1 MFSLWDFRHF
11 CHSLTVWPQ
20 VWVNSSLNSP
30 SSSPLVNLF
39 ASKCLIP
46 CAHLERQN
54 PNGIVCPLCQ
64 HALGQ
69 LTGLLLFCWCW
80 VPGVPLVGGQW
91 YCLSFGLEYFFVL
104 YSFLSHF
111 SFPLS
116 FSLSALTTLII
127 LGRQG
132 ICNALVLVYYID
144 RLCLQPWK
152 SAVACRL
159 PWKVK
164 GIKQLTLD
172 HERVQS
178 CASLH

>member
-1 MFSLWDFRHF
+1 MSNTMCTPWNAKPKWHCLPSLPACSWSADRFVIV
-11 CHSLTVWPQ
+11 L
-20 VWVNSSLNSP
+20 
-30 SSSPLVNLF
+30 LVLG
-39 ASKCLIP
+39 SWGP
-46 CAHLERQN
+46 TSGGGS
-54 PNGIVCPLCQ
+54 GIVLV
-64 HALGQ
+64 LG
-69 LTGLLLFCWCW
+69 WNI
-80 VPGVPLVGGQW
+80 
-91 YCLSFGLEYFFVL
+91 FVL

-116 FSLSALTTLII
+116 FSLSALATLII
-127 LGRQG
+127 SGRPG

-144 RLCLQPWK
+144 RLRLQPWK

-178 CASLH
+178 CASLQYGACHGSYS